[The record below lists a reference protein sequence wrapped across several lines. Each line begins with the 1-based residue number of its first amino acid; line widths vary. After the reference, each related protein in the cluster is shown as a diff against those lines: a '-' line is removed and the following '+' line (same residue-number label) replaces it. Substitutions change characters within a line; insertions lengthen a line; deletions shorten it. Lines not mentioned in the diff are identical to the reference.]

1 MRRPR
6 TLSESLHRW
15 HRPDRVT
22 TLQVVKTGLAA
33 LLAWEAARRLLG
45 EQQPVFAA
53 LTAMLVLQ
61 ITVRQSVR
69 QAVEKVVAV
78 VAGVVVAT
86 GLASALGLNAW
97 TVGLVVTAG
106 LVVGRVLR
114 LGPQGAVQ
122 VPVAALL
129 VLVLGTESD
138 LIASRVADTVLG
150 AVVGVLVN
158 VVVAPPVRVRPLE
171 TAVDALARDVADLLA
186 TLAGRVATP
195 YDAAQ
200 ARAWL
205 VVSRELPGRL
215 AAARDALD
223 GAADSLR
230 FNPRHRD
237 LDARLGRLTEALV
250 ALEHV
255 VLQVRGVT
263 RTVYELARAAD
274 APVQL
279 AEVYAAVLRQV
290 ATALSSY
297 RDVVCRDLPADD
309 ERRARLEAAVATARG
324 TLAEAVRRGRPDVG
338 DDRWLPLGGM
348 LSDLER
354 ALREIDPAGAHAAAL
369 RD

>member
-45 EQQPVFAA
+45 EEQPVFAA

-69 QAVEKVVAV
+69 QAVEEVVAV

-230 FNPRHRD
+230 FNPRQRD
-237 LDARLGRLTEALV
+237 LDLRLARLAEALV

-263 RTVYELARAAD
+263 RTVYEMARD
-274 APVQL
+274 AVGPVRL
-279 AEVYAAVLRQV
+279 PEVYADVLRG
-290 ATALSSY
+290 SSAVVMAY
-297 RDVVCRDLPADD
+297 RDVVCQDAAPDD
-309 ERRARLEAAVATARG
+309 PRRARLVEAVAAAQG
-324 TLAEAVRRGRPDVG
+324 SVAEAVRLGRPDAG

-348 LSDLER
+348 LSDLDRVRKEV
-354 ALREIDPAGAHAAAL
+354 DPGGVHAAAL